1 MIKKYRIINAYK
13 YETQDGIEKVMI
25 EGLPQ
30 VDKPV
35 YNSKKVFLKL
45 SEAQEICWKYL
56 DLDKQTLWLF
66 GKYLLVQESYALES
80 NSKADIEEE

>member
-45 SEAQEICWKYL
+45 SEAQEIC
-56 DLDKQTLWLF
+56 
-66 GKYLLVQESYALES
+66 
-80 NSKADIEEE
+80 